1 MIIALIKDSNNSSN
15 KNNSYNN
22 NNNNNN
28 NNTTN
33 SNNDNNIYNN
43 SNDTYRVFN
52 IMTKFKLYFIKQ
64 IAFVHTCIYVYISI
78 STHYI

>member
-22 NNNNNN
+22 NNNNNS
-28 NNTTN
+28 NTTN
-33 SNNDNNIYNN
+33 SYNDNNIYNN
-43 SNDTYRVFN
+43 SNDTNRVFN

-78 STHYI
+78 STQYS